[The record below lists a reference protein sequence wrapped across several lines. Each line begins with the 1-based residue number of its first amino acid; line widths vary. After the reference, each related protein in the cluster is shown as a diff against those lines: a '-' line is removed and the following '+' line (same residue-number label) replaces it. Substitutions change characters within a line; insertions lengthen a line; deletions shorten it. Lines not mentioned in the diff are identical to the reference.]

1 MTPGPVAALPAG
13 RRRDDLV
20 AEVARQLAD
29 LPTEAAAVV
38 ACSGGPDSTALAF
51 LTAEARPDLQLSLV
65 HVAHGLRAAEVEDTE
80 AQLVAQHARWL
91 GAASRSDR
99 VHVASQGAGG
109 PEAAARTARYAALA
123 DAADRLG
130 AAAILLGHT
139 AEDQA
144 ETVLYRAAR
153 GTGLDGL
160 ASMRPHDGRLRRP
173 LLRLRRPDVLA
184 FVVGDGLP
192 YATDQTNTDPAVRRS
207 IVRHEVLPAL
217 ARVAPDPVGA
227 LTRLAAL
234 AHDDADALAVAARQA
249 IACHHLG
256 ELTVVQRP
264 ALRRAHRALA
274 RRRIRDALAPH
285 LDQPPSAD
293 TIARVLAA
301 EPGTRATLA
310 GGVDLEVTRA
320 VLTFAATQT
329 PPPPL
334 RVLTLPGAT
343 AWPELGAA
351 LLARTPTKAEL
362 ERVAEAPQL
371 DLGIPARWQPEPLQS
386 EDLLTP
392 TGGHRNRVQ
401 VLLPR
406 IPGGLVA
413 RPAEPGDRIRTAAG
427 TRRVAAVLGDAHV
440 PRLLRARWPVV
451 AAGERVVWV
460 PGYAV
465 DVALQLAG
473 HRDPQLALAVVHAD
487 VTTAGP
493 ETAAAAATPPTPSP
507 GAPE

>member
-1 MTPGPVAALPAG
+1 MTAGPVAALPAG
-13 RRRDDLV
+13 RPRDALV

-29 LPTEAAAVV
+29 LPTEACVVV
-38 ACSGGPDSTALAF
+38 ACSSGPDSTALAF
-51 LTAEARPDLQLSLV
+51 LVAEARPDLKLTLV
-65 HVAHGLRAAEVEDTE
+65 HVAHGLRAAEVEDAE

-99 VHVASQGAGG
+99 VQVAARGAGG
-109 PEAAARTARYAALA
+109 PEAAARLVRYAALH
-123 DAADRLG
+123 DAADRVG

-160 ASMRPHDGRLRRP
+160 ASMRTTDGRLRRP

-184 FVVGDGLP
+184 FVTGEGLP
-192 YATDQTNTDPAVRRS
+192 FATDHTNTDPAVRRS
-207 IVRHEVLPAL
+207 IVRHDVLPAL

-234 AHDDADALAVAARQA
+234 AYDDADALALAARA
-249 IACHHLG
+249 AVPCHHLG

-274 RRRIRDALAPH
+274 RRRIRDALEVH
-285 LDQPPSAD
+285 LDHRPSAD

-301 EPGTRATLA
+301 EPGTRATLP
-310 GGVDLEVTRA
+310 GGVDLEVTRG
-320 VLTFAATQT
+320 VLTFAHTDAA
-329 PPPPL
+329 PPPL
-334 RVLTLPGAT
+334 RVLSVPGET

-351 LLARTPTKAEL
+351 LVARTPTEE
-362 ERVAEAPQL
+362 ERARAAEAPQL
-371 DLGIPARWQPEPLQS
+371 DLGIPARWEPEPLPAD
-386 EDLLTP
+386 DLLVP
-392 TGGHRNRVQ
+392 AGGHRARVQ

-406 IPGGLVA
+406 MPGGLVA
-413 RPAEPGDRIRTAAG
+413 RTVEPGDRIRTAVG
-427 TRRVAAVLGDAHV
+427 TRRVTAVLKDAHV
-440 PRLLRARWPVV
+440 PRLLRARWPLVV
-451 AAGERVVWV
+451 TGERVVWV

-473 HRDPQLALAVVHAD
+473 RRDPQVALAVVR
-487 VTTAGP
+487 
-493 ETAAAAATPPTPSP
+493 AAAP
-507 GAPE
+507 G